1 MFHGCKDLI
10 TFNGD
15 LSSLKSTNAMF
26 NCCYKLSSF
35 TTTNLDSLIEGEWMF
50 AHTAITSFNTSMKSL
65 QNGQDMFISCG
76 NLSSFSSDLSSLV
89 CGSFMFKLCENLTS
103 FYSTSLKSLLTGG
116 QMFEYCRLNADS
128 LNHIAKVIKDISGM
142 DKSNADLWKFY
153 YNTGY
158 FTIGE
163 SYRGLMTVGVDSSV
177 TETQKNNFVSEMNKK
192 GWTVNF
198 SD

>member
-15 LSSLKSTNAMF
+15 LRELKSTNAMF

-89 CGSFMFKLCENLTS
+89 CGSFMFRHCENLTS

-158 FTIGE
+158 FTIAE